1 MTGRRI
7 RRISDARLIGGG
19 GPVDLDL
26 AADGTI
32 AAVWPAGTTRFSGEA
47 LEAGG
52 RFVTS
57 GLWDEHVH
65 VGQWA
70 QQATRIDLGELV
82 RLEEVLDRVAGA
94 AAVALASAGSA
105 SAGAGL
111 GGPGAGSAT
120 AMGAEPEVIA
130 MRARGSAWGD
140 ELSRERLDAVTGE
153 VPTVLVGADLHGAWL
168 NSAALRRHGRDPAG
182 SAHLVEDDCFAL
194 LRELDRVSDAEL
206 DRRVLAAAR
215 AAAARGVV
223 GVVDFE
229 MRWGVE
235 DWARREHGGFDA
247 LRVESA
253 VYPQFL
259 DRAIDE
265 GLRSGSPIGS
275 RGLLTVGPLKVITDG
290 SLGTRTAW
298 CDEPYPGTGHDHG
311 RALVDS
317 AELVELL
324 GRAARAGFSAAVH
337 AIGDRAAAQ
346 ALDAFAWTGCTGRM
360 EHAQLLRA
368 QDHARFAQL
377 GIAAS
382 VQPEHLLDDREAI
395 ARLWPGRAE
404 RAFPFASLL
413 RAGVSLRFG
422 SDAPVAPLD
431 PWRAIAA
438 AVHRAGPGETA
449 WQPDER
455 LTVEQALR
463 ASMRG
468 QLRPRVGD
476 PADLILLDEDPLR
489 LAHPRLLAAP
499 VSVTLV
505 GGVVTFGG

>member
-1 MTGRRI
+1 MTERRI
-7 RRISDARLIGGG
+7 RRLSEVRLIGGG
-19 GPVDLDL
+19 LVDLDL
-26 AADGTI
+26 APNGTV
-32 AAVWPAGTTRFSGEA
+32 AAIWPAGVTRSGGETLPGA
-47 LEAGG
+47 G

-65 VGQWA
+65 LGQWA
-70 QQATRIDLGELV
+70 QQSARLDLGELG
-82 RLEEVLDRVAGA
+82 RLDEVLDRVAE
-94 AAVALASAGSA
+94 AVALAADSAA
-105 SAGAGL
+105 
-111 GGPGAGSAT
+111 AT
-120 AMGAEPEVIA
+120 GTEPEVIA
-130 MRARGSAWGD
+130 MRARGSAWD
-140 ELSRERLDAVTGE
+140 SELTREQLDAVTGD
-153 VPTVLVGADLHGAWL
+153 VPTVLVGSDLHGAWL
-168 NSAALRRHGRDPAG
+168 NSAALRRHGHDPAG
-182 SAHLVEDDCFAL
+182 TAHVVEDDCFAL
-194 LRELDRVSDAEL
+194 VRELDRIPDAEL
-206 DRRVLAAAR
+206 DRRVSAAAR

-235 DWARREHGGFDA
+235 DWARRERSGFEA

-259 DRAIDE
+259 DRAITE
-265 GLRSGSPIGS
+265 GLRTGSPIGA
-275 RGLLTVGPLKVITDG
+275 GELLTVGPLKVITDG

-298 CDEPYPGTGHDHG
+298 CDEPYPGSGHDHG
-311 RALVDS
+311 RALVEPG
-317 AELVELL
+317 ELVELL
-324 GRAARAGFSAAVH
+324 GRAARSGFTAAVH

-368 QDHARFAQL
+368 EDRPRFAQL
-377 GIAAS
+377 GVAAS

-395 ARLWPGRAE
+395 ARLWPGRAD

-413 RAGVSLRFG
+413 DAGVELRFG

-438 AVHRAGPGETA
+438 AVHRAAPGEPA

-455 LTVEQALR
+455 LSIGQALR

-468 QLRPRVGD
+468 ELRPRVGD

-489 LAHPRLLAAP
+489 LAHVQLAAAP
-499 VSVTLV
+499 VSATLV
-505 GGVVTFGG
+505 GGVLTHGG